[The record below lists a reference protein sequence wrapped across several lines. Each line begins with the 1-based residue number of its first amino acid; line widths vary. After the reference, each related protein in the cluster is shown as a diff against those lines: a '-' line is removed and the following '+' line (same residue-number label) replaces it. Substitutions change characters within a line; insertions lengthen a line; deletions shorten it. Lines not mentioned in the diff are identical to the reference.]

1 MYGLCYCWL
10 SSVPG
15 RAAAPRTTVQ
25 DCAGTGFASAIR
37 QMVSFFSLG
46 PYSNVRVELTAVTPT
61 GPYRLEVDHP
71 AKTLVEYFET
81 PFAALVRHAE
91 IESALSGKRSELA
104 NII

>member
-1 MYGLCYCWL
+1 
-10 SSVPG
+10 
-15 RAAAPRTTVQ
+15 
-25 DCAGTGFASAIR
+25 
-37 QMVSFFSLG
+37 MVSFFSLG
-46 PYSNVRVELTAVTPT
+46 PYSNVRVELTAITPT

-91 IESALSGKRSELA
+91 IESALSGKRSDLA